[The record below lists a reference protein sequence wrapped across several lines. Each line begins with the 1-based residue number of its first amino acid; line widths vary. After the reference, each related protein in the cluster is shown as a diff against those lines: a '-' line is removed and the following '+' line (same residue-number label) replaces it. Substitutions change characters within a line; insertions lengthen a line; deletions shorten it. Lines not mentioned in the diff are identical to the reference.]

1 MLKADLHVH
10 TSLSDGDDL
19 KRVLSY
25 AKIKRLDILAIT
37 DHNTLKSI
45 KVAKLIKDPLIIP
58 GIELNYNFAHILIL
72 GIDENFK
79 VKLNFYEVVDT
90 CKDNGYIT
98 ILAHPAIF
106 MVSTKDYVK
115 KNHSKIRLLNAVETY
130 NSMYPYF
137 NLMRTLSEKLANT
150 FKLAKVGGSDAHKA
164 EHVGNCYTLLDSE
177 KNTDEILQAIIK
189 RRTWVYGHPSPLIS
203 RLKLSIKAMR
213 HFYPSPLR

>member
-25 AKIKRLDILAIT
+25 ARIKGLNVLAMT
-37 DHNTLKSI
+37 DHNTLRSI
-45 KVAKLIKDPLIIP
+45 KVAKLINDPLVIP
-58 GIELNYNFAHILIL
+58 GIEINYDFAHILIL
-72 GIDENFK
+72 GVDENFK
-79 VKLNFYEVVDT
+79 VKLDFYEVIDT
-90 CKDNGYIT
+90 CEDNGYVT

-106 MVSTKDYVK
+106 MISSRNYVK
-115 KNHSKIRLLNAVETY
+115 RNYNRIRLLNAIETY

-150 FKLAKVGGSDAHKA
+150 LKLAKVGGSDAHKA

-177 KNTDEILQAIIK
+177 KNADEVLKAIAK
-189 RRTWVYGHPSPLIS
+189 GRTRAYGRPSPLID
-203 RLKLSIKAMR
+203 RLKLPIRAMR
-213 HFYPSPLR
+213 HFISVR